1 LQEKRTGTLREQ
13 LATIRPQLEAL
24 RQKKEDRSKQFLEV
38 KRQIASICGE
48 IAATPSAD
56 FYQAGGDQ
64 DLSLRRLEEYN
75 VQLQVLQKERVS
87 HRFVFPQRNDLV
99 GYQCAHHHVIFNM
112 VEICAGLFGRVTDC
126 TEFWST

>member
-1 LQEKRTGTLREQ
+1 M
-13 LATIRPQLEAL
+13 ATIRPQLEAL

-87 HRFVFPQRNDLV
+87 HRFVFPPRNDLV
-99 GYQCAHHHVIFNM
+99 GYQCACHHVLLTWLKYVLGFLA
-112 VEICAGLFGRVTDC
+112 E
-126 TEFWST
+126 